1 MNKTHINKTY
11 IDKTD
16 TNKTD
21 INKINKVSV
30 VSGATDNPHATSP
43 SAMALLPVVVFLV
56 IYIGAG
62 ILFNDFYS
70 MPAIIA
76 FLIALIVAFLQNRHV
91 TFNQKMSEIAKGLAD
106 ENIITMCLV
115 FLAAGAF
122 SGTVSAAGGVSS
134 TVNLGLSF
142 MPGNVAIVGIFII
155 GCFISISMGT
165 SVGTISS
172 LAPIAIGISQKTGIS
187 TALCLGAVV
196 SGAMFGDNLSMI
208 SDTTIAATKT
218 QGCALK
224 DKFKTNFF
232 VVLPAA
238 IITAI
243 LLFITASGTSVSIT
257 QNTDYNILQVIPYI
271 VVLVGALSGLNVFI
285 VLISGTVL
293 SVISGLITGTLSG
306 IEIFT
311 SMGNGVTAMYDITVI
326 SIIVSCIGT
335 LIKNN
340 GGIDWILGFIKNKIK
355 SKRGAR
361 LGIATLVAGID
372 AATANN
378 TIAII
383 MSAPLAREIS
393 TEYEISPKETASLL
407 DIFASV
413 IQGLLPYGAQLLYAS
428 AATSGYEVTLSGFA
442 IVPYTFYPMLMAVC
456 GIIWIALPHFKTK

>member
-1 MNKTHINKTY
+1 MPNTK
-11 IDKTD
+11 
-16 TNKTD
+16 
-21 INKINKVSV
+21 
-30 VSGATDNPHATSP
+30 P
-43 SAMALLPVVVFLV
+43 SALALLPIGVFLV

-62 ILFNDFYS
+62 IVFNDFYS
-70 MPAIIA
+70 MPAIVA
-76 FLIALIVAFLQNRHV
+76 FLIALAVAFIQNKNY
-91 TFNQKMSEIAKGLAD
+91 TFNDKMSEIAKGLAD

-122 SGTVSAAGGVSS
+122 SGTISAAGGVSS

-142 MPGNVAIVGIFII
+142 MPGNIAIVGLFII

-172 LAPIAIGISQKTGIS
+172 LAPIAIGISEKTGIN

-218 QGCALK
+218 QGCELK

-238 IITAI
+238 IVTII
-243 LLFITASGTSVSIT
+243 LLFIFAS
-257 QNTDYNILQVIPYI
+257 NTGNTTTTDLDYNILQVIPYI
-271 VVLVGALSGLNVFI
+271 VVLVGALIGLNVFV

-293 SVISGLITGTLSG
+293 SIIMGLITGTLSG

-311 SMGNGVTAMYDITVI
+311 SMGNGITAMYDITVI

-335 LIKNN
+335 LVKNN
-340 GGIDWILGFIKNKIK
+340 GGIDWILNFIK
-355 SKRGAR
+355 SKVKGKRGAKV
-361 LGIATLVAGID
+361 GIATLVAGVD

-383 MSAPLAREIS
+383 MAAPIAKEIS
-393 TEYEISPKETASLL
+393 QEYGITPKETASLL
-407 DIFASV
+407 DISASV
-413 IQGLLPYGAQLLYAS
+413 IQGILPYGAQLLYAS
-428 AATSGYEVTLSGFA
+428 AATASLATPLSGFA
-442 IVPYTFYPMLMAVC
+442 IAPYVFYPMLMAVC
-456 GIIWIALPHFKTK
+456 AIIWILLPQKNK

>member
-1 MNKTHINKTY
+1 MDNNSIFNPPNNN
-11 IDKTD
+11 
-16 TNKTD
+16 TNPPNTKL
-21 INKINKVSV
+21 
-30 VSGATDNPHATSP
+30 
-43 SAMALLPVVVFLV
+43 SALALLPIGVFLV

-62 ILFNDFYS
+62 IVFNDFYS
-70 MPAIIA
+70 MPAIVA
-76 FLIALIVAFLQNRHV
+76 FLIALAVAFIQNKNY
-91 TFNQKMSEIAKGLAD
+91 TFNDKMSEIAKGLAD

-122 SGTVSAAGGVSS
+122 SGTISAAGGVSS

-142 MPGNVAIVGIFII
+142 MPGNIAIVGLFII

-172 LAPIAIGISQKTGIS
+172 LAPIAIGISEKTGIN

-218 QGCALK
+218 QGCELK

-238 IITAI
+238 IVTII
-243 LLFITASGTSVSIT
+243 LLFIFAS
-257 QNTDYNILQVIPYI
+257 NTGNTTTTDLDYNILQVIPYI
-271 VVLVGALSGLNVFI
+271 VVLVGALIGLNVFV

-293 SVISGLITGTLSG
+293 SIIMGLITGTLSG

-311 SMGNGVTAMYDITVI
+311 SMGDGITAMYDITVI

-335 LIKNN
+335 LVKNN
-340 GGIDWILGFIKNKIK
+340 GGIDWILNFIK
-355 SKRGAR
+355 SKVKGKRGAKV
-361 LGIATLVAGID
+361 GIATLVAGVD

-383 MSAPLAREIS
+383 MAAPIAKEIS
-393 TEYEISPKETASLL
+393 QEYGITPKETASLL
-407 DIFASV
+407 DISASV
-413 IQGLLPYGAQLLYAS
+413 IQGILPYGAQLLYAS
-428 AATSGYEVTLSGFA
+428 AATASLATPLSGFA
-442 IVPYTFYPMLMAVC
+442 IAPYVFYPMLMAVC
-456 GIIWIALPHFKTK
+456 AIIWILLPQKNK